1 MAETES
7 PTAKSFA
14 LQKQPVNSSRQPLQL
29 YHLSHDLRGPLNSV
43 LGFAELLLEGLE
55 GPLNEVQIED
65 ITAMRQSATALLA
78 LINTVVDL
86 SRLEADRLVLASK
99 PVDLELA
106 VARVLDLGGA
116 SAKPLQVE
124 LVADI
129 PETMPSLRGD
139 PDRIEQMML
148 HLINF
153 ILKRKSGGQIC
164 VSAQHDQKMATI
176 KVSVDEVITS
186 PEEMGELFDLGVHL
200 DSAGHSSLGKG
211 GLTLPLAYGLAQK
224 QQGKLW
230 VENQESTGTSF
241 YLQLP
246 LHQSS

>member
-7 PTAKSFA
+7 STAKSFA
-14 LQKQPVNSSRQPLQL
+14 LQKQTLNPSRQPLQL

-43 LGFAELLLEGLE
+43 LGFTELLLEGLE

-86 SRLEADRLVLASK
+86 SRLETDRLVLAFK

-106 VARVLDLGGA
+106 VARVLESVAA
-116 SAKPLQVE
+116 SAKTLQIK
-124 LVADI
+124 LVTDI
-129 PETMPSLRGD
+129 PETMPSLWGD
-139 PDRIEQMML
+139 PDRTEQMIL
-148 HLINF
+148 HVITF
-153 ILKRKSGGQIC
+153 ILKRKNGGQLC
-164 VSAQHDQKMATI
+164 LSVHPDQKMATI
-176 KVSVDEVITS
+176 KIGVDEVITS
-186 PEEMGELFDLGVHL
+186 PEETEELFDLGVHV

-230 VENQESTGTSF
+230 VENEEGVGTSF

-246 LHQSS
+246 LQQPS

>member
-7 PTAKSFA
+7 STAKSFA
-14 LQKQPVNSSRQPLQL
+14 LQKQTLNPSRQPLQL

-65 ITAMRQSATALLA
+65 ITAMRQSATALLN

-86 SRLEADRLVLASK
+86 SRLETERLILAFK
-99 PVDLELA
+99 PVNLELA
-106 VARVLDLGGA
+106 VARVLELGEA
-116 SAKPLQVE
+116 SAKTGQVK
-124 LVADI
+124 LVTDI
-129 PETMPSLRGD
+129 PETMPRLWGD
-139 PDRIEQMML
+139 PDRTEQVIL
-148 HLINF
+148 HVINF

-164 VSAQHDQKMATI
+164 LLVQHEQKMATI
-176 KVSVDEVITS
+176 KIGVDEVITS
-186 PEEMGELFDLGVHL
+186 PEEMGELFELGVHV
-200 DSAGHSSLGKG
+200 DSVGHSSLGKG

-224 QQGKLW
+224 QKGKLW
-230 VENQESTGTSF
+230 VESQEGAGTSF

-246 LHQSS
+246 LHQPS

>member
-14 LQKQPVNSSRQPLQL
+14 PQKQTLNPSRQPLQL

-43 LGFAELLLEGLE
+43 LGFTELLLEGLE

-65 ITAMRQSATALLA
+65 ITAMRQSATALLN
-78 LINTVVDL
+78 LISTVVDL
-86 SRLEADRLVLASK
+86 SRLEADRLVLAFK

-106 VARVLDLGGA
+106 VARVLELVAA
-116 SAKPLQVE
+116 SAKTGQVK
-124 LVADI
+124 LVTDI
-129 PETMPSLRGD
+129 PETMPRLWGD
-139 PDRIEQMML
+139 PDRTEQMIL
-148 HLINF
+148 HVINF
-153 ILKRKSGGQIC
+153 ILKRKNGGQIC
-164 VSAQHDQKMATI
+164 LSAQPDQKMATI
-176 KVSVDEVITS
+176 KIGVDEVITS
-186 PEEMGELFDLGVHL
+186 PEEMEELFDLGVHV

-230 VENQESTGTSF
+230 VESEEGVGTSF

-246 LHQSS
+246 LQQPS